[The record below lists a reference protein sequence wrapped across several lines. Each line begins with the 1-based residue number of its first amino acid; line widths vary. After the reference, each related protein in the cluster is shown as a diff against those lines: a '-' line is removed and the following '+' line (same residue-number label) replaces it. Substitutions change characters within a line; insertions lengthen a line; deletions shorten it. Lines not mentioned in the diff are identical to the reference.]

1 MAQVVPSEEE
11 ALAWS
16 SLTPAPQIPPRA
28 ATRPTGSTTAI
39 ADALAGLAPVNPC
52 DPQVVNHFRRVPPVV
67 GLNILIQA
75 EREWV
80 AARRSDGNF
89 WSAWKAHLQQHL
101 LVSGTF
107 CQNPTLELED
117 IEWIIEQYGSQRLL
131 RVLEEDT
138 VGIIAMAQTEEQPE
152 PDQPRK
158 AGKMNELIR
167 KAERPIPVEEVGL
180 KVIIWVAQGM
190 FMDRSTYP
198 DSTYDHAFKTGKK
211 ILRASARH
219 DNKTIRQLLA
229 ENYDIWTAYIELLS
243 VALPSLESRSFSSED
258 PNASSAALIAAN
270 YAVLMKDL
278 ERINDL
284 LLIARN
290 ILATT
295 ALAQNIAGDS
305 GIVQM
310 VIKLIEICVRVTAR
324 GYDGEAG
331 ARINEAQWRNIID
344 AYKKLLIT
352 SLQFL
357 HNAVQRNEKRKLLL
371 WLDLFANS
379 RSSDQYYPGEDP
391 SRKDGSTVPEIPQ
404 EAGLLSA
411 SPSQARQEAEF
422 AGDILVSNAIELVQK
437 AKKAGTNET
446 REMHPDEAARLT
458 SQVMDTVEGMVSMT
472 LEQNKRDAVLS
483 GTTSKNGESGPLTF
497 YDPTTAPSLAQ
508 SWCSLPDLALNTD
521 LRGNGAIKP
530 EDTKCLRT
538 PQSAAVVL
546 QQAKDQLMARLRDD
560 PEEDG
565 EQRPVTATTGNGED
579 GGSDVAAESIDNND
593 DDDDYRTNDQERGL
607 LTDVPLVLGPQEIE
621 ALPMMIQGGIVPSL
635 ATKDKD
641 GRSNT
646 DMQSVRCNILLAQEA
661 GRNLLRELLI
671 FIAAWDLPE
680 EELYFKLMI
689 QIMEAILANGL
700 MPFAYQAFGEVKDIV
715 SPAQSMV
722 IKILTQIFRTKQG
735 LVPMTNRGTI
745 PNKSQRREPPTRVDL
760 LVIRY
765 IFTVFRQCIIPETCA
780 LIYLQGQIR
789 AGHCLPEDFPLNLWD
804 MERVYEGVYQ
814 FLEFFAVLT
823 ESEDWKGLLVNWEIV
838 SELVTLLRELDA
850 SIPKSPLGPIPS
862 AAAATEALGSASSAM
877 QEPQTNNE
885 PSSSSVPV
893 APVAVERPYDSLP
906 IDGPLAT
913 TNNGTGSVPT
923 AATTSYQQSEPASPC
938 QGPGIDSQ
946 DPSDF
951 EWRNLKKL
959 VVLVLSSLVWKS
971 PTVQN
976 QIRAYGGVE
985 MILACCNFDA
995 NNPYIREHA
1004 IMCLRFLLE
1013 GNMDNQS
1020 IVENL
1025 KPRGAIENTNSS
1037 SAGDGGVEGRERGR
1051 NAGNVVGG
1059 GGVVTGSIDEENVR
1073 RLAAQV
1079 PRMEVKDVLQAF
1091 GEDLEKVEEMLLK
1104 RRQ

>member
-1 MAQVVPSEEE
+1 MTNKEEV
-11 ALAWS
+11 LG
-16 SLTPAPQIPPRA
+16 LKRPQ
-28 ATRPTGSTTAI
+28 TG
-39 ADALAGLAPVNPC
+39 GH
-52 DPQVVNHFRRVPPVV
+52 Q
-67 GLNILIQA
+67 
-75 EREWV
+75 
-80 AARRSDGNF
+80 
-89 WSAWKAHLQQHL
+89 LQIKD
-101 LVSGTF
+101 
-107 CQNPTLELED
+107 NLEHQPD
-117 IEWIIEQYGSQRLL
+117 I
-131 RVLEEDT
+131 
-138 VGIIAMAQTEEQPE
+138 
-152 PDQPRK
+152 
-158 AGKMNELIR
+158 
-167 KAERPIPVEEVGL
+167 EEVGL

-190 FMDRSTYP
+190 FMDRNTYP
-198 DSTYDHAFKTGKK
+198 DTTYEHALKTAKNL
-211 ILRASARH
+211 LRSSVRH
-219 DNKTIRQLLA
+219 ENRSIRQAQA
-229 ENYDIWTAYIELLS
+229 ENQEIWDAYTEFLI
-243 VALPSLESRSFSSED
+243 VALPSLESQSFSPED
-258 PNASSAALIAAN
+258 PNASSAALIANN
-270 YAVLMKDL
+270 YAILMKDL

-290 ILATT
+290 LLATT
-295 ALAQNIAGDS
+295 ALAQDIAGDS
-305 GIVQM
+305 GVVHQ

-352 SLQFL
+352 CLQL
-357 HNAVQRNEKRKLLL
+357 IHNAVQQNEKRKLLL

-379 RSSDQYYPGEDP
+379 RSSDQYFSGNGSTRKDDP
-391 SRKDGSTVPEIPQ
+391 SASTAKHENGPVTTSTGAKAKGP
-404 EAGLLSA
+404 
-411 SPSQARQEAEF
+411 EF
-422 AGDILVSNAIELVQK
+422 AGDILVSNAIELVQRARK
-437 AKKAGTNET
+437 IGSQET

-472 LEQNKRDAVLS
+472 LEQNRRDAIIS
-483 GTTSKNGESGPLTF
+483 GSAARNSTS
-497 YDPTTAPSLAQ
+497 DSLAHYDSLAASGASQ
-508 SWCSLPDLALNTD
+508 SWSGLPDLALNAD

-530 EDTKCLRT
+530 EDMKCLRT

-546 QQAKDQLMARLRDD
+546 QQAKDQLMARLQD
-560 PEEDG
+560 PPSGLEEDG
-565 EQRPVTATTGNGED
+565 EQRPYSTTSGVVD
-579 GGSDVAAESIDNND
+579 DVADDDAADSVDNND
-593 DDDDYRTNDQERGL
+593 DEDDYRTNDQERGL
-607 LTDVPLVLGPQEIE
+607 MTDIPLVLGPQEIE
-621 ALPMMIQGGIVPSL
+621 ALPMIIQGGIVPNL
-635 ATKDKD
+635 ATKERDGKD
-641 GRSNT
+641 NA

-735 LVPMTNRGTI
+735 LVSMSSRGTV
-745 PNKSQRREPPTRVDL
+745 PGATQRRDPPTRVDL
-760 LVIRY
+760 LIIRY

-789 AGHCLPEDFPLNLWD
+789 AGAALPEDFPLNLWD

-850 SIPKSPLGPIPS
+850 SIPKSPLGPMPS
-862 AAAATEALGSASSAM
+862 TTAATQALDSASTAM
-877 QEPQTNNE
+877 QEPQANKGPTA
-885 PSSSSVPV
+885 PAPIP

-906 IDGPLAT
+906 INDDLGATATTANTSHPPLAALAY
-913 TNNGTGSVPT
+913 P
-923 AATTSYQQSEPASPC
+923 SEPVSPSPS
-938 QGPGIDSQ
+938 QAIDSQ

-1013 GNMDNQS
+1013 GNAENQA

-1025 KPRGAIENTNSS
+1025 KPRGAGGGE
-1037 SAGDGGVEGRERGR
+1037 GDGEEGIVEERDGKR
-1051 NAGNVVGG
+1051 GG
-1059 GGVVTGSIDEENVR
+1059 AKVYSDLVTGTPG
-1073 RLAAQV
+1073 A
-1079 PRMEVKDVLQAF
+1079 VKDALQTF
-1091 GEDLEKVEEMLLK
+1091 GEEAEKMLSL
-1104 RRQ
+1104 RQTLADP

>member
-1 MAQVVPSEEE
+1 M
-11 ALAWS
+11 
-16 SLTPAPQIPPRA
+16 
-28 ATRPTGSTTAI
+28 
-39 ADALAGLAPVNPC
+39 
-52 DPQVVNHFRRVPPVV
+52 
-67 GLNILIQA
+67 
-75 EREWV
+75 
-80 AARRSDGNF
+80 
-89 WSAWKAHLQQHL
+89 
-101 LVSGTF
+101 
-107 CQNPTLELED
+107 
-117 IEWIIEQYGSQRLL
+117 
-131 RVLEEDT
+131 
-138 VGIIAMAQTEEQPE
+138 AMAQTEEQPGA
-152 PDQPRK
+152 DQ
-158 AGKMNELIR
+158 IR
-167 KAERPIPVEEVGL
+167 KVGKVNGLIGKGDRPLPVEEVGL

-190 FMDRSTYP
+190 FMDRNTYP
-198 DSTYDHAFKTGKK
+198 ESTYDHAFKTGKK
-211 ILRASARH
+211 ILKASARH
-219 DNKTIRQLLA
+219 DNKTTRQLLA
-229 ENYDIWTAYIELLS
+229 ENYNIWTAYIELLN

-295 ALAQNIAGDS
+295 ALAQDVAGDS

-352 SLQFL
+352 CLQFL

-379 RSSDQYYPGEDP
+379 RSSDQYYPSEDTP
-391 SRKDGSTVPEIPQ
+391 RKDEPTASGNPQ
-404 EAGLLSA
+404 EGGLLSA

-437 AKKAGTNET
+437 ARKAGTNET
-446 REMHPDEAARLT
+446 REMRPDEAARLT
-458 SQVMDTVEGMVSMT
+458 SQVMNTVEGMVNMT
-472 LEQNKRDAVLS
+472 LEQNKRDAVLGGS
-483 GTTSKNGESGPLTF
+483 TSKDGDSGPMTS
-497 YDPTTAPSLAQ
+497 YDPATAPSLAQ
-508 SWCSLPDLALNTD
+508 SWCGLPDLALNAE

-530 EDTKCLRT
+530 EDTKCLHT

-560 PEEDG
+560 PDEDS
-565 EQRPVTATTGNGED
+565 EQRPVTATTGNGGD

-635 ATKDKD
+635 ATKGKD

-700 MPFAYQAFGEVKDIV
+700 MPFAYQAFGELKDIV

-735 LVPMTNRGTI
+735 LASVTNRGTV
-745 PNKSQRREPPTRVDL
+745 PNNSQRKEPPTRVDL

-765 IFTVFRQCIIPETCA
+765 IFTVFRQCIVPETCA

-877 QEPQTNNE
+877 QEPQANNQ
-885 PSSSSVPV
+885 PSTSSS
-893 APVAVERPYDSLP
+893 APAASVAVERPYDSLP

-923 AATTSYQQSEPASPC
+923 AATTSYQQSEPGSPC
-938 QGPGIDSQ
+938 QSQGIDSQ

-1025 KPRGAIENTNSS
+1025 KPRGTVENTS
-1037 SAGDGGVEGRERGR
+1037 SAGEGGGEGRGRGR
-1051 NAGNVVGG
+1051 KAGNV
-1059 GGVVTGSIDEENVR
+1059 GVVTIDEENVR
-1073 RLAAQV
+1073 KLAAQV
-1079 PRMEVKDVLQAF
+1079 PRREVKDVLQAF
-1091 GEDLEKVEEMLLK
+1091 GEDLEKVEGMLWK

>member
-1 MAQVVPSEEE
+1 MAHVGDQQGPD
-11 ALAWS
+11 
-16 SLTPAPQIPPRA
+16 
-28 ATRPTGSTTAI
+28 RP
-39 ADALAGLAPVNPC
+39 V
-52 DPQVVNHFRRVPPVV
+52 
-67 GLNILIQA
+67 
-75 EREWV
+75 E
-80 AARRSDGNF
+80 
-89 WSAWKAHLQQHL
+89 
-101 LVSGTF
+101 
-107 CQNPTLELED
+107 
-117 IEWIIEQYGSQRLL
+117 
-131 RVLEEDT
+131 
-138 VGIIAMAQTEEQPE
+138 
-152 PDQPRK
+152 
-158 AGKMNELIR
+158 
-167 KAERPIPVEEVGL
+167 VEEVGL
-180 KVIIWVAQGM
+180 KVVIWVAQGM
-190 FMDRSTYP
+190 FMDRNTYP
-198 DSTYDHAFKTGKK
+198 ESTYDHAFKTGKK
-211 ILRASARH
+211 ILKASARNDH
-219 DNKTIRQLLA
+219 KAMRQSLA
-229 ENYDIWTAYIELLS
+229 ENQDIWNAYADFLT
-243 VALPSLESRSFSSED
+243 VALPSLESRSFSSDD
-258 PNASSAALIAAN
+258 PNASSAALITAN

-278 ERINDL
+278 ERVNDL

-290 ILATT
+290 LLATT
-295 ALAQNIAGDS
+295 SLAQNIAGDS
-305 GIVQM
+305 GVIQM
-310 VIKLIEICVRVTAR
+310 VIRLIEVCVRVTAR

-379 RSSDQYYPGEDP
+379 RSSDQYYPEEDSARETGP
-391 SRKDGSTVPEIPQ
+391 TSLTDSQEDSLLISSPTQTRKGS
-404 EAGLLSA
+404 
-411 SPSQARQEAEF
+411 EF
-422 AGDILVSNAIELVQK
+422 AGDILMSNAIELVQK
-437 AKKAGTNET
+437 ARNVGSHET

-472 LEQNKRDAVLS
+472 LEQNKRDAALGGSSVKHV
-483 GTTSKNGESGPLTF
+483 TSDQASS
-497 YDPTTAPSLAQ
+497 YDPATAPSITQ
-508 SWCSLPDLALNTD
+508 SWGSLPDLALNTE

-546 QQAKDQLMARLRDD
+546 QQAKDQLMARLRDE

-565 EQRPVTATTGNGED
+565 EQRPSSAAVGNGD
-579 GGSDVAAESIDNND
+579 DLGSDMAAESIDNND

-635 ATKDKD
+635 ATKGGD
-641 GRSNT
+641 GRNNT

-735 LVPMTNRGTI
+735 LVSMTSRGTV
-745 PNKSQRREPPTRVDL
+745 PNNTQRRDPPTRVDL

-814 FLEFFAVLT
+814 YLEFFAVLT

-877 QEPQTNNE
+877 QEPRNTNE
-885 PSSSSVPV
+885 PSSSTTAPV
-893 APVAVERPYDSLP
+893 PVAVETPYDSLP
-906 IDGPLAT
+906 SDGPLAT

-923 AATTSYQQSEPASPC
+923 AATTAYQQSEPASPSPS
-938 QGPGIDSQ
+938 QGIDSQ

-971 PTVQN
+971 STVQN

-1013 GNMDNQS
+1013 GNVENQN

-1025 KPRGAIENTNSS
+1025 KPRVTGGQNTNK
-1037 SAGDGGVEGRERGR
+1037 GGGGGGGTVGVTR
-1051 NAGNVVGG
+1051 NAGS
-1059 GGVVTGSIDEENVR
+1059 GVSSGAVNEENVM
-1073 RLAAQV
+1073 RLAADI
-1079 PRMEVKDVLQAF
+1079 PRRDMKDVLQAF
-1091 GEDLEKVEEMLLK
+1091 GEEMEKVEEMLLK
-1104 RRQ
+1104 GRQ

>member
-1 MAQVVPSEEE
+1 MLANEVESRGNSER
-11 ALAWS
+11 
-16 SLTPAPQIPPRA
+16 PA
-28 ATRPTGSTTAI
+28 
-39 ADALAGLAPVNPC
+39 D
-52 DPQVVNHFRRVPPVV
+52 
-67 GLNILIQA
+67 
-75 EREWV
+75 
-80 AARRSDGNF
+80 
-89 WSAWKAHLQQHL
+89 
-101 LVSGTF
+101 
-107 CQNPTLELED
+107 
-117 IEWIIEQYGSQRLL
+117 
-131 RVLEEDT
+131 LEE
-138 VGIIAMAQTEEQPE
+138 I
-152 PDQPRK
+152 
-158 AGKMNELIR
+158 
-167 KAERPIPVEEVGL
+167 GL

-190 FMDRSTYP
+190 FMDRDTYPESTYE
-198 DSTYDHAFKTGKK
+198 HAFKTGKK
-211 ILRASARH
+211 LLKASARH
-219 DNKTIRQLLA
+219 DNKATRQLLA
-229 ENYDIWTAYIELLS
+229 ENAQIWIAYVEFLN
-243 VALPSLESRSFSSED
+243 VALPSLESQSFSPED
-258 PNASSAALIAAN
+258 PNASSAAIIAAN
-270 YAVLMKDL
+270 HAILMKDL
-278 ERINDL
+278 ERVNDL
-284 LLIARN
+284 LSIARN
-290 ILATT
+290 LLGTT
-295 ALAQNIAGDS
+295 GMAQDLAGDR
-305 GIVQM
+305 GLVQM
-310 VIKLIEICVRVTAR
+310 VVKLIEVCVRVTAR
-324 GYDGEAG
+324 GYDGDAG

-352 SLQFL
+352 CLQLL

-379 RSSDQYYPGEDP
+379 RSSDQYDSGEIP
-391 SRKDGSTVPEIPQ
+391 SRKDRPVAPIDPQ
-404 EAGLLSA
+404 EGSLLSA
-411 SPSQARQEAEF
+411 APSENGKGPEF
-422 AGDILVSNAIELVQK
+422 AGDILVSNAIELVEK
-437 AKKAGTNET
+437 AKRSGTQET
-446 REMHPDEAARLT
+446 REMQADETARLS
-458 SQVMDTVEGMVSMT
+458 SQVLDTVEGMVSMT
-472 LEQNKRDAVLS
+472 LEQNRREAVIN
-483 GTTSKNGESGPLTF
+483 GTTSKNGKSDPAAY
-497 YDPTTAPSLAQ
+497 YDPATAPGMNQPLSA
-508 SWCSLPDLALNTD
+508 LPDLALNAD

-530 EDTKCLRT
+530 DDMKCLRT

-546 QQAKDQLMARLRDD
+546 QQAKDQLMARLQDD
-560 PEEDG
+560 PSEPDDNG
-565 EQRPVTATTGNGED
+565 EQRRCTTTAENGED
-579 GGSDVAAESIDNND
+579 AGDDMAAESMDNND
-593 DDDDYRTNDQERGL
+593 DDDDYQANDQERGL

-635 ATKDKD
+635 ATKGED
-641 GRSNT
+641 GKNHT

-735 LVPMTNRGTI
+735 LVSLSSRGTT
-745 PNKSQRREPPTRVDL
+745 PNTTQRRDPPTRVDL

-877 QEPQTNNE
+877 QEPQPTNNE
-885 PSSSSVPV
+885 PSTSSLAP

-906 IDGPLAT
+906 ADGALPT
-913 TNNGTGSVPT
+913 TNNGVNGSIPT
-923 AATTSYQQSEPASPC
+923 AATTAYATQSEPVSPSPS
-938 QGPGIDSQ
+938 QAIDSQ

-971 PTVQN
+971 STVQN

-1013 GNMDNQS
+1013 GNLENQS

-1025 KPRGAIENTNSS
+1025 KPRGAVTGQEEVS
-1037 SAGDGGVEGRERGR
+1037 GGG
-1051 NAGNVVGG
+1051 NAGNGG
-1059 GGVVTGSIDEENVR
+1059 EDAASGGPKRG
-1073 RLAAQV
+1073 
-1079 PRMEVKDVLQAF
+1079 VKDVLQAF
-1091 GEDLEKVEEMLLK
+1091 GEKMGKVEEMLK
-1104 RRQ
+1104 AEQG

>member
-1 MAQVVPSEEE
+1 MANTQEVLGPKLLKS
-11 ALAWS
+11 
-16 SLTPAPQIPPRA
+16 
-28 ATRPTGSTTAI
+28 G
-39 ADALAGLAPVNPC
+39 AGE
-52 DPQVVNHFRRVPPVV
+52 FRTKNKIEPKP
-67 GLNILIQA
+67 
-75 EREWV
+75 
-80 AARRSDGNF
+80 
-89 WSAWKAHLQQHL
+89 
-101 LVSGTF
+101 
-107 CQNPTLELED
+107 D
-117 IEWIIEQYGSQRLL
+117 I
-131 RVLEEDT
+131 
-138 VGIIAMAQTEEQPE
+138 
-152 PDQPRK
+152 
-158 AGKMNELIR
+158 
-167 KAERPIPVEEVGL
+167 EEVGL
-180 KVIIWVAQGM
+180 KVIVWVAQGM
-190 FMDRSTYP
+190 FMDRNTYP
-198 DSTYDHAFKTGKK
+198 DSTYEQALKTAKNL
-211 ILRASARH
+211 LRSSAR
-219 DNKTIRQLLA
+219 DENKIIRQAQAEDQGVWDAYTDFLL
-229 ENYDIWTAYIELLS
+229 
-243 VALPSLESRSFSSED
+243 VALPSLESQSFSTED
-258 PNASSAALIAAN
+258 PNASSAALIGNN
-270 YAVLMKDL
+270 YTILMKDL

-290 ILATT
+290 LLATT
-295 ALAQNIAGDS
+295 ALAQDLAGDS
-305 GIVQM
+305 GVVQQ
-310 VIKLIEICVRVTAR
+310 VVKLIEICVRVTAR

-352 SLQFL
+352 CLQL
-357 HNAVQRNEKRKLLL
+357 VHNAVQQNEKRKLIL

-379 RSSDQYYPGEDP
+379 RLSDQYSSG
-391 SRKDGSTVPEIPQ
+391 DGSARKNEMPASTAAQ
-404 EAGLLSA
+404 EGGPVNASTSA
-411 SPSQARQEAEF
+411 KSKGPEF
-422 AGDILVSNAIELVQK
+422 AGDILVSNAIELVQRGRK
-437 AKKAGTNET
+437 IGSQET

-472 LEQNKRDAVLS
+472 LEQNRRDAIMA
-483 GTTSKNGESGPLTF
+483 GATSKTS
-497 YDPTTAPSLAQ
+497 DSLAYHDSLVASSPSQ
-508 SWCSLPDLALNTD
+508 SWSGLPDLALNAD

-530 EDTKCLRT
+530 EDMKCLRT

-546 QQAKDQLMARLRDD
+546 QQAKDQLMARLQD
-560 PEEDG
+560 PQSGLEEDG
-565 EQRPVTATTGNGED
+565 EQRPDTAAPGAVED
-579 GGSDVAAESIDNND
+579 AIADDPADSVDNNDD

-607 LTDVPLVLGPQEIE
+607 MTDIPLVLGPQEIE
-621 ALPMMIQGGIVPSL
+621 ALPMIIQGGIVANL
-635 ATKDKD
+635 AMKGEDGKD
-641 GRSNT
+641 NA

-735 LVPMTNRGTI
+735 LVSVPSQGTV
-745 PNKSQRREPPTRVDL
+745 PNTKQRRKPPTRVDL
-760 LVIRY
+760 LIIRY

-789 AGHCLPEDFPLNLWD
+789 AGAALPEDFPLNLWD

-862 AAAATEALGSASSAM
+862 AAAATDILGSASSVM
-877 QEPQTNNE
+877 QEPQAKNDVTALASA
-885 PSSSSVPV
+885 P
-893 APVAVERPYDSLP
+893 APVAVERPYDALSTN
-906 IDGPLAT
+906 DVAAT
-913 TNNGTGSVPT
+913 TNLANNSNQPPL
-923 AATTSYQQSEPASPC
+923 AALAYPSEPVSPSPS
-938 QGPGIDSQ
+938 QAIDSQ
-946 DPSDF
+946 DPSEF

-971 PTVQN
+971 TTVQN

-1013 GNMDNQS
+1013 GNTENQA

-1025 KPRGAIENTNSS
+1025 KPRGAA
-1037 SAGDGGVEGRERGR
+1037 AGAGGVDDEVLVFNGKREKAKRF
-1051 NAGNVVGG
+1051 
-1059 GGVVTGSIDEENVR
+1059 D
-1073 RLAAQV
+1073 
-1079 PRMEVKDVLQAF
+1079 
-1091 GEDLEKVEEMLLK
+1091 DLETA
-1104 RRQ
+1104 

>member
-1 MAQVVPSEEE
+1 
-11 ALAWS
+11 
-16 SLTPAPQIPPRA
+16 
-28 ATRPTGSTTAI
+28 
-39 ADALAGLAPVNPC
+39 
-52 DPQVVNHFRRVPPVV
+52 
-67 GLNILIQA
+67 
-75 EREWV
+75 
-80 AARRSDGNF
+80 
-89 WSAWKAHLQQHL
+89 
-101 LVSGTF
+101 
-107 CQNPTLELED
+107 
-117 IEWIIEQYGSQRLL
+117 
-131 RVLEEDT
+131 
-138 VGIIAMAQTEEQPE
+138 
-152 PDQPRK
+152 
-158 AGKMNELIR
+158 
-167 KAERPIPVEEVGL
+167 
-180 KVIIWVAQGM
+180 
-190 FMDRSTYP
+190 MDRNTYP
-198 DSTYDHAFKTGKK
+198 DSTYDHAFKTARK
-211 ILRASARH
+211 ILRASARY
-219 DNKTIRQLLA
+219 DNKAIRQLLA
-229 ENYDIWTAYIELLS
+229 ENYDIWTAYDELLI

-258 PNASSAALIAAN
+258 PNASSAAIIAAN
-270 YAVLMKDL
+270 YAALIKDL

-295 ALAQNIAGDS
+295 ILAQDIAGDS

-310 VIKLIEICVRVTAR
+310 VVKLIEVCVRVTAR

-379 RSSDQYYPGEDP
+379 RSSDQYYSSEDP
-391 SRKDGSTVPEIPQ
+391 SRKDGASAPEILQ
-404 EAGLLSA
+404 DNGLLNA
-411 SPSQARQEAEF
+411 GPGQTRQEAKF
-422 AGDILVSNAIELVQK
+422 AGDILVSNAIQLVQK
-437 AKKAGTNET
+437 ARKADTNET

-472 LEQNKRDAVLS
+472 LEQNKRNAVL
-483 GTTSKNGESGPLTF
+483 GETTSKNGESGSTTF
-497 YDPTTAPSLAQ
+497 YDPATAPSLAQ
-508 SWCSLPDLALNTD
+508 SWCGLPELALNAD

-565 EQRPVTATTGNGED
+565 EQRPNNAAPGNGDE
-579 GGSDVAAESIDNND
+579 GGSDIAAESIDNND

-621 ALPMMIQGGIVPSL
+621 ALPMIIQGGIVPSL

-735 LVPMTNRGTI
+735 IVSMANRGTVS
-745 PNKSQRREPPTRVDL
+745 NNSQRREPPTRVDL

-877 QEPQTNNE
+877 QEPQANSE
-885 PSSSSVPV
+885 PSTSSSAPV

-906 IDGPLAT
+906 VDGPLAT

-923 AATTSYQQSEPASPC
+923 AATTSYQQSEPTSPC
-938 QGPGIDSQ
+938 QSQGIDSQ

-976 QIRAYGGVE
+976 QIREYGGVE

-1020 IVENL
+1020 IVEHL
-1025 KPRGAIENTNSS
+1025 KPRGAIENTSRAAS
-1037 SAGDGGVEGRERGR
+1037 DGLVRERVR
-1051 NAGNVVGG
+1051 NVAKNNG
-1059 GGVVTGSIDEENVR
+1059 EEIAR
-1073 RLAAQV
+1073 RIKELPHLATESAAK
-1079 PRMEVKDVLQAF
+1079 MEVKDVLQAF
-1091 GEDLEKVEEMLLK
+1091 GQDLEKVEEMLLK
-1104 RRQ
+1104 KR

>member
-1 MAQVVPSEEE
+1 M
-11 ALAWS
+11 
-16 SLTPAPQIPPRA
+16 PQ
-28 ATRPTGSTTAI
+28 
-39 ADALAGLAPVNPC
+39 
-52 DPQVVNHFRRVPPVV
+52 
-67 GLNILIQA
+67 
-75 EREWV
+75 
-80 AARRSDGNF
+80 SD
-89 WSAWKAHLQQHL
+89 Q
-101 LVSGTF
+101 
-107 CQNPTLELED
+107 
-117 IEWIIEQYGSQRLL
+117 
-131 RVLEEDT
+131 
-138 VGIIAMAQTEEQPE
+138 QPE
-152 PDQPRK
+152 IDLPGKEGKASEPASKADQPV
-158 AGKMNELIR
+158 
-167 KAERPIPVEEVGL
+167 PVEEVGL

-190 FMDRSTYP
+190 FMDRNTYP
-198 DSTYDHAFKTGKK
+198 DSTYDHAFKTAKK
-211 ILRASARH
+211 ILKASARY
-219 DNKTIRQLLA
+219 DNKTTRQLLA
-229 ENYDIWTAYIELLS
+229 ENYDIWTAYDELLI
-243 VALPSLESRSFSSED
+243 VALPSLESRSFASED
-258 PNASSAALIAAN
+258 PNASSAAIIATN
-270 YAVLMKDL
+270 YSVLMKDL

-295 ALAQNIAGDS
+295 TLAQDIAGDS

-310 VIKLIEICVRVTAR
+310 VVKLIEVCVRVTAR

-379 RSSDQYYPGEDP
+379 RSSDQYYSSDDP
-391 SRKDGSTVPEIPQ
+391 SRKDGLAAPEILQ
-404 EAGLLSA
+404 DTSLLNA

-422 AGDILVSNAIELVQK
+422 AGDILVSNAIQLVQK
-437 AKKAGTNET
+437 ARKAGTNET

-483 GTTSKNGESGPLTF
+483 GTTSKNGDSGPTTF
-497 YDPTTAPSLAQ
+497 YDPATTPSLAQ
-508 SWCSLPDLALNTD
+508 SWCGLPELALNAD

-560 PEEDG
+560 PEEDS
-565 EQRPVTATTGNGED
+565 EQRPTTATTGNGDE
-579 GGSDVAAESIDNND
+579 GGSDVAAESIDNNDD

-621 ALPMMIQGGIVPSL
+621 ALPMIIQGGIVPSL

-735 LVPMTNRGTI
+735 IVSMANRGTV
-745 PNKSQRREPPTRVDL
+745 PNNSQRREPPTRVDL

-850 SIPKSPLGPIPS
+850 SIPKSPLGPMPS

-885 PSSSSVPV
+885 SSNSSSAPV

-913 TNNGTGSVPT
+913 TNNGTGSIPT

-938 QGPGIDSQ
+938 QSQGIDSQ

-1013 GNMDNQS
+1013 GNMDNQN
-1020 IVENL
+1020 IVEHL
-1025 KPRGAIENTNSS
+1025 KPRGAMENTTH
-1037 SAGDGGVEGRERGR
+1037 AGDGRVRERGR
-1051 NAGNVVGG
+1051 VVGSSG
-1059 GGVVTGSIDEENVR
+1059 RSGEEMTASFGEQGAR
-1073 RLAAQV
+1073 ILAAQAA

-1091 GEDLEKVEEMLLK
+1091 GQDLEKVEEMLLK
-1104 RRQ
+1104 KR